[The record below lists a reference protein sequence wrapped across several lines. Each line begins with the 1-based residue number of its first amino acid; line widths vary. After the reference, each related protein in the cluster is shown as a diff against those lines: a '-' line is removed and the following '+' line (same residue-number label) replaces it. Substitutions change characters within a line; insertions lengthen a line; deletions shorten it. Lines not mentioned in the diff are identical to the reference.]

1 MERRNKKMSIYVWII
16 IIVSVITI
24 GVGLYLVFHYDME
37 PTELFV
43 IFVLGGAFFITISAL
58 TDSKQP
64 KPIDVYRGKTT
75 LKISYI
81 DSIPQDTVVVWK
93 NN

>member
-1 MERRNKKMSIYVWII
+1 MSLYTWII

-24 GVGLYLVFHYDME
+24 TVVIYLICHYDMK
-37 PTELFV
+37 PIELFV
-43 IFVLGGAFFITISAL
+43 VFLLGGIFFMTIS
-58 TDSKQP
+58 TSRESKQP

-81 DSIPQDTVVVWK
+81 DSIPQDTLVIW
-93 NN
+93 NSY